1 MASLIVKRISAA
13 GTLQA
18 IKVGETQVIHYKDIK
33 TETLRNSA
41 TRLNSKG
48 KQYVVSTDGLIE
60 RTRVSR
66 IK

>member
-18 IKVGETQVIHYKDIK
+18 MKVGETQVIHYKDIK
-33 TETLRNSA
+33 TETLRNAA

-48 KQYVVSTDGLIE
+48 KGNM
-60 RTRVSR
+60 
-66 IK
+66 